1 MLCQECSLKS
11 ECREDCAALEKYVRS
26 RSNFRTTSS
35 SKDVTPSAIPE
46 KVSKLCQTCRVKG
59 ICREECAALE
69 EYVKSKCNFKTT
81 YSVKEVSLS
90 AFPEGASMMWSSTN
104 ETFTP
109 GHFLKPSYAR
119 LIPKVGVL
127 IDTLVLTDRQREVIG
142 LYYKGGS
149 SVAEISRCLGLS
161 HQAVTQTIFG
171 HATQGGG
178 VVRKIRKAVATDEH
192 LKNYL

>member
-1 MLCQECSLKS
+1 MLCQECSFKN
-11 ECREDCAALEKYVRS
+11 ECRED
-26 RSNFRTTSS
+26 
-35 SKDVTPSAIPE
+35 
-46 KVSKLCQTCRVKG
+46 
-59 ICREECAALE
+59 CAALE

-119 LIPKVGVL
+119 LIPKVRAL

-178 VVRKIRKAVATDEH
+178 IVRKIRKAVATDEY